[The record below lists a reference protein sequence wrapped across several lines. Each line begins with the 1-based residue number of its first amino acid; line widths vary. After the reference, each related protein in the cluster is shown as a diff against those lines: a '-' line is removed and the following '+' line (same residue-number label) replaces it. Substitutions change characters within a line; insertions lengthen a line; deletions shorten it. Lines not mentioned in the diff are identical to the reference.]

1 VDQVE
6 EALNLLI
13 NLATEVVEIFLVD
26 QVKEAVDILV
36 DQMEEI
42 MEMFQVEAGAM
53 FRVDTVE
60 SLVDQEQVEV
70 EVVED
75 MVAAAAEVEVVTM
88 AAMLLKLIIIIKLN
102 FYNDI
107 SS

>member
-1 VDQVE
+1 
-6 EALNLLI
+6 
-13 NLATEVVEIFLVD
+13 
-26 QVKEAVDILV
+26 
-36 DQMEEI
+36 
-42 MEMFQVEAGAM
+42 
-53 FRVDTVE
+53 
-60 SLVDQEQVEV
+60 VEV

-107 SS
+107 WKKEKPKKVQAN